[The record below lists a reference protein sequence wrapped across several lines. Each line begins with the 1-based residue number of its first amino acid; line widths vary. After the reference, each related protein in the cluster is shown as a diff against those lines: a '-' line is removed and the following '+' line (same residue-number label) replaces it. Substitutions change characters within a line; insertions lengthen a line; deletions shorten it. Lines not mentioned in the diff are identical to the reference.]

1 MAALSAKARYVR
13 VHLALSAA
21 YVAFV
26 FLVSFFVPDDA
37 APTPA
42 VIFWAILPGLVVV
55 GWIWN
60 MGRYYSDMRDEYM
73 RMLEVRKA
81 MWATAITLAV
91 SGGWGLLELYST
103 VPRLPVFFIF
113 PIWCIGLAIGQIIN
127 RLTIGDGGDCL

>member
-1 MAALSAKARYVR
+1 MR

-26 FLVSFFVPDDA
+26 FLASFFVSDDA

-42 VIFWAILPGLVVV
+42 VIFWAILPSLVVV

-60 MGRYYSDMRDEYM
+60 MGRYYSDMTDEYM

-113 PIWCIGLAIGQIIN
+113 PIWCIGLAIGQTIN